1 MCKSSRYLIAVGLLL
16 GVVAGAANA
25 EIIAYWPFE
34 EGEGDVAKDVVND
47 IEAKLTGVAWV
58 PGHGGGFALN
68 SPATGTRSIL
78 AGAAPTPTTKDIS
91 FAWWMVDRYA
101 SYQTL
106 MNKGLDSSVA
116 GHYILLRPTSEDSPL
131 RFRIGGFQAYGGWG
145 TECRV
150 PAGAYQDGEWTHVVC
165 TFDYA
170 SDTATIYINGELKPN
185 GAYNPKT
192 GIAGPSGYCQGVN
205 DPTQPL
211 YIVGQRETF
220 QGDVDEVAIWDHAL
234 SPVDVAKVYV
244 LGPLALDPK
253 LAGRPQPA
261 DGAVD
266 IRREATLGWSAGESA
281 VSHDVY
287 LGTVFEDVNNATTGS
302 PLLVSQGQTDTT
314 YDPPSRLEFGT
325 TYYWR
330 IDEVTAPPASTV
342 KGLIW
347 SFTTEPI
354 AYPVAG
360 NTIKATASSAD
371 ADQGPENTINGKGLA
386 NDLHS
391 DDLTAMWLTAPG
403 SEGPAWIQYEFD
415 KVLRLHEMWVW
426 NHNGLLEPTLGLGA
440 KEVVIEYSVD
450 GVDFATL
457 GAPATFSRAP
467 GKVNYAA
474 NTAVDLG
481 GIAAKYIRLTIN
493 RNWGGILPQSGL
505 SEVRFFSVPVFAR
518 EPNPVPGR
526 TNVNV
531 ATDLAWRAGR
541 EADKHNVYVST
552 DQQSVIDGTA
562 PVVTVTGTS
571 YTPAL
576 NLASTYY
583 WRIDEVNQAETP
595 SSWAGPVWRFDTE
608 AYVVVDDFE
617 SYTDDMDAEKAIFQ
631 TWIDG
636 YEVAANGSLVG
647 YGTSP
652 FAERTIINSG
662 RQSMPLAYDN
672 TGTATYS
679 EAKRTFDN
687 PWDWSRHNIKGL
699 TLRFCGKVDN
709 AVQQMYVKINNTKIS
724 YTGDPESLK
733 RPSWQM
739 CYIDLAGHNVSNVT
753 SLSIGF
759 DRIGATGG
767 TGMVFIDDIRLYP
780 LERQLIT
787 PADPGTA
794 GLQAQYQLE
803 GNANDSSGK
812 GRNGSLK
819 GAPMF
824 VAGKAGQ
831 AISLNGTADY
841 VNIDGY
847 KGILADAAG
856 VQQALTLSA
865 WIKTATNGRDIIA
878 WGTNAGGQ
886 RMNFRVDTVLR
897 VEHGAGNILG
907 SNGPRLIDNEWHHV
921 AATVP
926 QGGRIMDVLLYVDG
940 MNVTP
945 ASTTTAVFNLQPN
958 IDVVIGQGGTQGSRF
973 FLGLIDE
980 TRIYDRVLSAGEI
993 AWLAGRTTPFD
1004 KPF

>member
-1 MCKSSRYLIAVGLLL
+1 
-16 GVVAGAANA
+16 
-25 EIIAYWPFE
+25 
-34 EGEGDVAKDVVND
+34 
-47 IEAKLTGVAWV
+47 
-58 PGHGGGFALN
+58 
-68 SPATGTRSIL
+68 
-78 AGAAPTPTTKDIS
+78 
-91 FAWWMVDRYA
+91 
-101 SYQTL
+101 
-106 MNKGLDSSVA
+106 
-116 GHYILLRPTSEDSPL
+116 
-131 RFRIGGFQAYGGWG
+131 
-145 TECRV
+145 
-150 PAGAYQDGEWTHVVC
+150 
-165 TFDYA
+165 
-170 SDTATIYINGELKPN
+170 
-185 GAYNPKT
+185 
-192 GIAGPSGYCQGVN
+192 
-205 DPTQPL
+205 
-211 YIVGQRETF
+211 
-220 QGDVDEVAIWDHAL
+220 
-234 SPVDVAKVYV
+234 
-244 LGPLALDPK
+244 
-253 LAGRPQPA
+253 
-261 DGAVD
+261 
-266 IRREATLGWSAGESA
+266 
-281 VSHDVY
+281 
-287 LGTVFEDVNNATTGS
+287 
-302 PLLVSQGQTDTT
+302 
-314 YDPPSRLEFGT
+314 
-325 TYYWR
+325 
-330 IDEVTAPPASTV
+330 
-342 KGLIW
+342 
-347 SFTTEPI
+347 
-354 AYPVAG
+354 
-360 NTIKATASSAD
+360 
-371 ADQGPENTINGKGLA
+371 
-386 NDLHS
+386 
-391 DDLTAMWLTAPG
+391 
-403 SEGPAWIQYEFD
+403 
-415 KVLRLHEMWVW
+415 
-426 NHNGLLEPTLGLGA
+426 
-440 KEVVIEYSVD
+440 VD
-450 GVDFATL
+450 GVDYTVLEGPFE
-457 GAPATFSRAP
+457 FIRASGKP
-467 GKVNYAA
+467 GYAH
-474 NTAVDLG
+474 NTTVDLN
-481 GIAAKYIRLTIN
+481 GIAARYLRLTITS
-493 RNWGGILPQSGL
+493 NWRGILPQYGL

-526 TNVNV
+526 ANVDV
-531 ATDLAWRAGR
+531 TTDLTWRAGR
-541 EADKHNVYVST
+541 EAAQHTVYVST
-552 DQQSVIDGTA
+552 DQQAVIDGTA
-562 PVVTVTGTS
+562 PAATVTGTS

-583 WRIDEVNQAETP
+583 WKVVEVNETQTP
-595 SSWAGPVWRFDTE
+595 SAWAGPVWRFDTE
-608 AYVVVDDFE
+608 AYAVVDDFE
-617 SYTDDMDAEKAIFQ
+617 SYTDDMDTGKAIFQ

-647 YGTSP
+647 YATSP

-679 EAKRTFDN
+679 EAKRTFDS

-699 TLRFCGKVDN
+699 TLRFYGDPDN
-709 AVQQMYVKINNTKIS
+709 AAQQMYVKINNTKIA
-724 YTGDPESLK
+724 YNGDPESLK
-733 RPSWQM
+733 RTSWQM
-739 CYIDLAGHNVSNVT
+739 WYIDLAGRSVNNVT

-787 PADPGTA
+787 PVDPGTA
-794 GLQAQYQLE
+794 GLQAQYQFE
-803 GNANDSSGK
+803 GNATDSSDK

-856 VQQALTLSA
+856 VQQPLTLTA